1 MHRHCPLT
9 KTSANCRTQAIDW
22 LERDKKI
29 MDYAAE
35 SLKLHYKWQGKIE
48 VTLRAPLETA
58 DPNIS
63 QTHRRIPQY
72 LAQDTRDTIKLLI
85 IK

>member
-9 KTSANCRTQAIDW
+9 KTSANCRIKAIDW

-58 DPNIS
+58 DDLS
-63 QTHRRIPQY
+63 
-72 LAQDTRDTIKLLI
+72 LAYTPGVAEPCLEIQKDVSKS
-85 IK
+85 